1 MSIAYQRYWE
11 RKRLLSQTV
20 PHFPV
25 CRWRDSN
32 ELCEIERIY
41 FKEVLGAQSL
51 LDVGAGDLRV
61 MRRLQNAG
69 YQGEYH
75 TQDISDEHPHTYR
88 SLGEIKR
95 TYGAILCLDILEH
108 LALEEGLK
116 LIDTLVG
123 MLQENGVL
131 ILQTP
136 NARCA
141 NNPLAWDMTHLHLYN
156 IHDLWAYLSTFGLR
170 VHGYRIVFG
179 PRRNSPLQYIRS
191 MVVRVTTT
199 HCLGMDYAHNIALIA
214 RRLAGGRD
222 TLQ

>member
-1 MSIAYQRYWE
+1 MSLAYQGYWQ
-11 RKRLLSQTV
+11 RKQLLSGTV

-25 CRWRDSN
+25 CRWWDSN

-41 FKEVLGAQSL
+41 FQEVLGATSL

-61 MRRLQNAG
+61 MRKLQKAG

-75 TQDISDEHPHTYR
+75 TQDISDEHPYTHRT
-88 SLGEIKR
+88 LCEINR
-95 TYGAILCLDILEH
+95 TYGAILCLDVLEH

-156 IHDLWAYLSTFGLR
+156 IHDLWAYLSTSGLH
-170 VHGYRIVFG
+170 VHGYRVVFDVR
-179 PRRNSPLQYIRS
+179 PKSPLERIRS
-191 MVVRVTTT
+191 MIARVTTT
-199 HCLGMDYAHNIALIA
+199 QCLGMDYAHNIALIA
-214 RRLAGGRD
+214 RRQAGAREP
-222 TLQ
+222 LQ

>member
-1 MSIAYQRYWE
+1 MSVAYQRYWQ
-11 RKRLLSQTV
+11 RKELLSQTV

-25 CRWRDSN
+25 CRWWDGN

-41 FKEVLGAQSL
+41 LKEVLGASSV

-75 TQDISDEHPHTYR
+75 TQDICDDRPYTYR
-88 SLGEIKR
+88 SLCEIKR
-95 TYGAILCLDILEH
+95 TYGAILCLDVLEH

-116 LIDTLVG
+116 LLDTLVG
-123 MLQENGVL
+123 LLEENGVL

-156 IHDLWAYLSTFGLR
+156 IHDLWAYLSTAGLH
-170 VHGYRIVFG
+170 VHGYRVVLG
-179 PRRNSPLQYIRS
+179 PKPRSPMEHIRF
-191 MVVRVTTT
+191 VIARVTATR
-199 HCLGMDYAHNIALIA
+199 CLGMDYAHNISLIA
-214 RRLAGGRD
+214 RRAIAAGD
-222 TLQ
+222 TPQ